1 MIRSFN
7 NSIMIIT
14 KDKCIRIPDIIITYL
29 NQEIPAHN
37 NHIPPKVRIKEIVGS
52 IIKNVFIPLE

>member
-1 MIRSFN
+1 MRSFN
-7 NSIMIIT
+7 NNKIMIT

-37 NHIPPKVRIKEIVGS
+37 NHIPPKVRINEIVGS
-52 IIKNVFIPLE
+52 IIKNACTQFE

>member
-1 MIRSFN
+1 
-7 NSIMIIT
+7 MIIT